1 MNRFPKHYHEQPH
14 QPLTCHICDQ
24 KLTDWEEREWSKTLP
39 FGTPTCFDC
48 ASEIEVEVNEREE
61 LIPKRKRKIHVLSS
75 CLFATAVAMLVLAA
89 MNQYQAGYF
98 IMATVA
104 CLNLGVLSRI
114 CRW

>member
-1 MNRFPKHYHEQPH
+1 MNRFPKHYHEQPY

-24 KLTDWEEREWSKTLP
+24 KLTDWEEQEWSKTLP

-61 LIPKRKRKIHVLSS
+61 LIPKRKRKPPYISGVLFS
-75 CLFATAVAMLVLAA
+75 FAIGLLVSAA
-89 MNQYQAGYF
+89 IAHESAGYF
-98 IMATVA
+98 IMAAVG
-104 CLNLGVLSRI
+104 CGNLGILIRI